1 MNLIKSLQNRKK
13 EVNKFKDDLRVIKYI
28 KEDTY
33 FNYDSK
39 IPNDM
44 MMLCSECNTSVLT
57 QTFNDKLFV
66 CPNCNFHHK
75 INAYTRLKLTFD
87 SFIEHDKFLKEKN
100 ISFEGY
106 KTKIDEYRE
115 KTNLT
120 DAVVTG
126 VATINDISSAV
137 AVMDSYFMM
146 GSMGM
151 VVGEKITRIIE
162 YATNNNLPLII
173 FCTSGGARM
182 QEGVV
187 ALMQMAKVSQA
198 LNLHKKNNLYISV
211 LTHPTMG
218 GVSASFA
225 SLGDITIAEPNAL
238 IGFAGRRVIERTIC
252 ETLPTEFQ
260 TSEFLLEKGFLD
272 MIVEREKLKDTLE
285 SILKLHNFGI

>member
-33 FNYDSK
+33 FNYSSK
-39 IPNDM
+39 VPDDM
-44 MMLCSECNTSVLT
+44 MLLCSNCNTSILT
-57 QTFNDKLFV
+57 EQFNEKLYV

-75 INAYTRLKLTFD
+75 INAHTRLKLTFD
-87 SFIEHDKFLKEKN
+87 SFIEHDKFLREKN
-100 ISFEGY
+100 ISFDGY
-106 KTKIDEYRE
+106 KNKIDEYRE
-115 KTNLT
+115 KTNLI

-126 VATINDISSAV
+126 VATINDISTAV

-146 GSMGM
+146 GSMGQI
-151 VVGEKITRIIE
+151 VGEKITRIIE
-162 YATNNNLPLII
+162 YATRNNLPLII

-198 LNLHKKNNLYISV
+198 LSLHKKNNLYISV

-252 ETLPTEFQ
+252 EKLPDEFQ

-285 SILKLHNFGI
+285 SILKLHNIGL